1 MEQDSAEDLVE
12 QDSAEDPVDNGD
24 GDGDGDGDWAMDS
37 AMDLEEQDSAM
48 DNGVRDDGDGDWA
61 MEQAEGPAE
70 ELVQDRNSW
79 NQICCWPSCRRGS
92 TRIRFQRIHPLP
104 EGCKGSAEVCGG
116 GGGPAAVA
124 FSPSSD
130 LIQTRKAEWL

>member
-1 MEQDSAEDLVE
+1 VEQDSAEDLVE
-12 QDSAEDPVDNGD
+12 QDSAEDPGDNGD
-24 GDGDGDGDWAMDS
+24 DDG
-37 AMDLEEQDSAM
+37 
-48 DNGVRDDGDGDWA
+48 DGDGDWA